1 MHRAPW
7 FSPKGWVKML
17 FYELIANRVLM
28 TCLAS
33 WFIAQALKVLFYY
46 FLEKRWDWG
55 RFFGLGGM
63 PSSHSS
69 VVCALATAV
78 GMSRGFYS
86 PEFAIA
92 FVLASIVM
100 TDAAGVR
107 RAAGKQAALINKI
120 VKELTEGGMGLTH
133 ETLKELLG
141 HSPFEV
147 LIGALLGVLI
157 AVIIM

>member
-1 MHRAPW
+1 
-7 FSPKGWVKML
+7 ML
-17 FYELIANRVLM
+17 FYELITNRVLM
-28 TCLAS
+28 TCVAA

-46 FLEKRWDWG
+46 ILEKRWDLN
-55 RFFGLGGM
+55 RMFGLGGM
-63 PSSHSS
+63 PSSHSA

-78 GMSRGFYS
+78 GVSRGFYS
-86 PEFAIA
+86 PEFAIS
-92 FVLASIVM
+92 FVLASVVM

-107 RAAGKQAALINKI
+107 RAAGKQAALINRI
-120 VKELTEGGMGLTH
+120 VKELIEEGKGLTH

-147 LIGALLGVLI
+147 LIGALLGILI

>member
-1 MHRAPW
+1 
-7 FSPKGWVKML
+7 ML

-28 TCLAS
+28 TCVLA

-46 FLEKRWDWG
+46 ILEKRWDLT
-55 RFFGLGGM
+55 RMFGLGGM
-63 PSSHSS
+63 PRSHSA
-69 VVCALATAV
+69 VVCALSTAV
-78 GMSRGFYS
+78 GVSRGFYS

-92 FVLASIVM
+92 FVLASVVM

-107 RAAGKQAALINKI
+107 RAAGKQAALLNKI
-120 VKELTEGGMGLTH
+120 VRELTEEGRGLTQ